1 MAFLQVFDRKNKAWS
16 SLYSLEVG
24 YSESFVLDKTTDTA
38 KDINFIYDGE
48 NPPEWNKDDWVRII
62 HPQAGESG
70 AATYNSDGTPKNHNQ
85 YIIGGIQCVAIKI
98 YKQWRISMS
107 LLEPIE
113 RFRGVIGEVLA
124 FTNQTEKKV
133 KVGNNTYTY
142 RKKAYNHYTAL
153 ERWLKITPANNDVN
167 KSWLSRIKISNNDID
182 FLKSLPFGDQVIN
195 GRSLYEVLLDI
206 YDSSTGRTPVAY
218 FDIKTYGEGAGLP
231 YNLDRDEYYLRFER
245 QDGFDK
251 DEIDLDDL
259 RTNCKDEA
267 YTKENSTTGIYSDV
281 ENLSTANGL
290 LLPAQRLFIVPEVD
304 TDERSTK
311 DYNEATSDSW
321 ILRTPYPIK
330 RIVSAKKLEMKSQRV
345 FSLLIK
351 YPSKTTLTDV
361 TDKTFEEKEYLA
373 LTSDPSTDTGILK
386 YKEGENKIHV
396 RGYRYVD
403 DVLNDTALVYQ
414 IEYLPLLNPR
424 LQLGENENAESLNQT
439 DGQVDSEK
447 YASFLSQY
455 LEGQNKADLTIIK
468 TYDNYYDFS
477 NHIGRRVFAK
487 NGKVY
492 MITNLTYI
500 NRNYQYDVIYQ
511 LNEGHFRKNRNYQAD
526 AEIRKNIAIPYSDIQ
541 ERKSTMLQ
549 KFKIGV
555 TTQSNSLD
563 TISVDKKAVIS
574 ALCPQKVDSK
584 LYPQIVLYEGRSTL
598 SRGGDIDDLIN
609 YKIAHLAKFSFGNQI
624 HLHYKFFDNAEAG
637 KQKQSEARRMQT
649 PQDINYLGSVTAQ
662 LPVLYT
668 DYFGEVQTVS
678 SYFTNIEID
687 DITDIDEGDS
697 LATKNKLV
705 AYYWKIKAMPDIV
718 QDTSVETQTV
728 AEQVAELKNNAVAK
742 VEDKV
747 LLKDQLEQLN
757 ENYII
762 EIDGGSDNDII
773 VTNELIRLSRLLQA
787 EDSHDIRLT
796 FCNRKMNKNDIIDST
811 NKIDSIDIAK
821 ENTTLSANSVKYSFT
836 GYTNKYKSVIIST
849 RNDVPLLI
857 LNYHHVSNV
866 ANGSLIIHF

>member
-48 NPPEWNKDDWVRII
+48 NPPEWDKDDWVRII
-62 HPQAGESG
+62 HPQTGESG

-85 YIIGGIQCVAIKI
+85 YIIGGIQCVSIKV

-113 RFRGVIGEVLA
+113 RFRGVIGEVVA

-133 KVGNNTYTY
+133 KVGDNTYTY

-153 ERWLKITPANNDVN
+153 ERWLKITPANNNVN
-167 KSWLSRIKISNNDID
+167 KSWFSRIKMSNNDID

-206 YDSSTGRTPVAY
+206 YDSSAGRTPVAY
-218 FDIKTYGEGAGLP
+218 FDIKTFGEGADLP
-231 YNLDRDEYYLRFER
+231 NNLDRDEYYLRFER

-251 DEIDLDDL
+251 DEIGLDVLLTD
-259 RTNCKDEA
+259 CKNEA

-290 LLPAQRLFIVPEVD
+290 FLPAQRLFIVPEAD
-304 TDERSTK
+304 ADKRSTT
-311 DYNEATSDSW
+311 DYKEETSDSW

-330 RIVSAKKLEMKSQRV
+330 RIISAKKLEMKSQQV
-345 FSLLIK
+345 YSILIK

-373 LTSDPSTDTGILK
+373 LTTDPSTDTAILK
-386 YKEGENKIHV
+386 YKEGENKIYV
-396 RGYRYVD
+396 RGYRYVN
-403 DVLNDTALVYQ
+403 DVLSDTALVYQ

-424 LQLGENENAESLNQT
+424 LQLGNNENAESLNQT
-439 DGQVDSEK
+439 DGQIDSEK

-468 TYDNYYDFS
+468 TYDNYYDFAD
-477 NHIGRRVFAK
+477 HIGRRVFAENNK
-487 NGKVY
+487 NY
-492 MITNLTYI
+492 MITSLTYI
-500 NRNYQYDVIYQ
+500 NLNYQYDVIYQ

-526 AEIRKNIAIPYSDIQ
+526 VEIRKNIAIPYSDIQ
-541 ERKSTMLQ
+541 ERKSVMLQ
-549 KFKIGV
+549 KLKIGV

-563 TISVDKKAVIS
+563 TISVDKRAVMS
-574 ALCPQKVDSK
+574 ALCPQKIGEE
-584 LYPQIVLYEGRSTL
+584 LCPQIVLYEGKSTL
-598 SRGGDIDDLIN
+598 SRTGSTDYLIN
-609 YKIAHLAKFSFGNQI
+609 YKIAHLAKFAFGNQI

-637 KQKQSEARRMQT
+637 KQKQSKTRIMQT
-649 PQDINYLGSVTAQ
+649 AADINYLGSVIAQ

-687 DITDIDEGDS
+687 DITNIDEDNNID
-697 LATKNKLV
+697 TKNKLV

-718 QDTSVETQTV
+718 QGTEVDTQTV
-728 AEQVAELKNNAVAK
+728 AEQVAELKSNAVAK
-742 VEDKV
+742 IEDKV

-762 EIDGGSDNDII
+762 EIGGNDNSII
-773 VTNELIRLSRLLQA
+773 ITNELIRLSRLLQA
-787 EDSHDIRLT
+787 EDDHDIRLT

-811 NKIDSIDIAK
+811 NKIHSIDIAK
-821 ENTTLSANSVKYSFT
+821 ENTTLEPNSVKYSFT
-836 GYTNKYKSVIIST
+836 GYTKEYKSVIIST

-857 LNYHHVSNV
+857 LNYSDISNV
-866 ANGSLIIHF
+866 ATGSLIIHF